1 MIVLSLMFKIS
12 EPEGDQPGRAE
23 GCWVHLC
30 QWTPQKASTRGV
42 FSLKENQ
49 SLVFY
54 TQACKERSH
63 RFAEEGRR
71 SSQVG
76 TCAPR
81 RGHRRGGGCQQ
92 LKDPPWGV
100 RSLNHVL
107 GIPPLGSKSG
117 RWIPLAEFE
126 NQWDS
131 QEDCKKLRLHSGRV
145 CACVFTPW
153 KRQRNPT
160 ETAQGS
166 QLTQRLTQPTPDA
179 CSSPFCLVQLSEVLM
194 LRRVVSWAGWSW
206 PGPDTHVNRYRLP
219 WLTLAKA
226 ADQAWSGALN
236 GVPWPSQHVPKPG
249 AVDVCFGSCCSS
261 TALFREEGAIA
272 SSGENVLEIE

>member
-131 QEDCKKLRLHSGRV
+131 RRTVRNWGFTQEEYALVCLLPEKGRGTRLKPPRAHN
-145 CACVFTPW
+145 W
-153 KRQRNPT
+153 
-160 ETAQGS
+160 
-166 QLTQRLTQPTPDA
+166 
-179 CSSPFCLVQLSEVLM
+179 LS
-194 LRRVVSWAGWSW
+194 A
-206 PGPDTHVNRYRLP
+206 
-219 WLTLAKA
+219 
-226 ADQAWSGALN
+226 
-236 GVPWPSQHVPKPG
+236 WPSQPRMPAPAPFVWCSFQRCSCWGEWFLGRDGAGLDPTHMWTGTGYRGWHSRRQQIRRGLELWMVSRDHPSTCPSLGQWMSALAPVAPALLFSGKKVPLPVVGRMYLK
-249 AVDVCFGSCCSS
+249 
-261 TALFREEGAIA
+261 
-272 SSGENVLEIE
+272 